1 MLEIIL
7 FTGLLLLVQ
16 LTLPSTLGLM
26 TGATSLN
33 YLAGA
38 RDEPMENMP
47 VSVARAKRAAN
58 NLVETSACVSH
69 TGRSVHYDGS
79 PDGGIGRYMAWA
91 ASGLCVCISGTCQPY
106 PHADLVWVGG
116 LPDYD
121 GAGTDLTRCVTSQIH
136 PSTN

>member
-38 RDEPMENMP
+38 RDEPMANMP

-58 NLVETSACVSH
+58 NLVETLPVFLTLAVLSIMMEAQTAELAAIWLGLRVAYVFAYLAH
-69 TGRSVHYDGS
+69 VNHIRTLIWFGSV
-79 PDGGIGRYMAWA
+79 ICLIMM
-91 ASGLCVCISGTCQPY
+91 GLE
-106 PHADLVWVGG
+106 LV
-116 LPDYD
+116 
-121 GAGTDLTRCVTSQIH
+121 
-136 PSTN
+136 

>member
-38 RDEPMENMP
+38 RDEPMANMP
-47 VSVARAKRAAN
+47 VSVGRAKRAAKARRSEAAWEQWPFPPAAVPQQ
-58 NLVETSACVSH
+58 LVN
-69 TGRSVHYDGS
+69 R
-79 PDGGIGRYMAWA
+79 P
-91 ASGLCVCISGTCQPY
+91 
-106 PHADLVWVGG
+106 
-116 LPDYD
+116 
-121 GAGTDLTRCVTSQIH
+121 
-136 PSTN
+136 